1 MTLRGTT
8 GLAHRRSGAALLAA
22 AVLLAGCSTAGP
34 DETDS
39 AAPKPGVP
47 GGQPTAEETPEVTVS
62 NNVSRRDVGVDERLS
77 VSAQDGSLQKVVVV
91 GGRKGERQKLRGE
104 LNGDGTTWTAEPLQL
119 EPGTTYRVRTVAVDE
134 EERVLR
140 DKTKFRT
147 DNLTLDE
154 QTYASIAPLQGETV
168 GVGMPAIVTFDIPVT
183 DRAAIERHLEVR
195 ADGES
200 VKGAWHW
207 YSDNEVHFR
216 PKTFWEPGTHVTV
229 DVDINSVD
237 AGNGIYGQMDRKV
250 SFNVG
255 QKVVTKINTD
265 RHVAN
270 VFIND
275 KHARRIPISAGMPGY
290 ETRSGTKL
298 IMEKFET
305 KRMDAATTGVSRN
318 DPEYYNIPDV
328 KWAMRVTYSGE
339 FLHGA
344 PWSVGSQGDANV
356 SHGCVGMSLEDAYW
370 LFQRSHRGDVVRVH
384 GTNRTI
390 EPGNGWTDWDVSF
403 AEYKEGSALS

>member
-8 GLAHRRSGAALLAA
+8 LRARWRGGAALLAA
-22 AVLLAGCSTAGP
+22 AVILSGCSSSGQ
-34 DETDS
+34 DETES
-39 AAPKPGVP
+39 AAKPGVP
-47 GGQPTAEETPEVTVS
+47 GGEPTVEETPEVTVTD
-62 NNVSRRDVGVDERLS
+62 NVSRRNVAVDEQLS
-77 VSAQDGSLQKVVVV
+77 VSSENGSLQKVVVV
-91 GGRKGERQKLRGE
+91 GGRKGERTQLRGQ
-104 LNGDGTTWTAEPLQL
+104 LDDGGTSWTAEPLQL
-119 EPGTTYRVRTVAVDE
+119 EPGTTYRVKTVAVDD

-140 DKTKFRT
+140 DTTKFRT
-147 DNLTLDE
+147 DNLSLDD
-154 QTYASIAPLQGETV
+154 QTYASIAPLEGETV

-183 DRAAIERHLEVR
+183 DRASIERHLDVK
-195 ADGES
+195 ADGQP

-216 PKTFWEPGTHVTV
+216 PKTFWEPGTNVTV

-237 AGNGIYGQMDRKV
+237 AGNGIYGQMDREV
-250 SFNVG
+250 SFDIG
-255 QKVVTKINTD
+255 DKVVTKINTD
-265 RHVAN
+265 KHVAN

-275 KHARRIPISAGMPGY
+275 RHARRIPISAGMPGY

-344 PWSVGSQGDANV
+344 PWSVGSQGDENV
-356 SHGCVGMSLEDAYW
+356 SHGCVGMSLADAHW
-370 LFQRSHRGDVVRVH
+370 LFERSVRGDVVRVH
-384 GTNRTI
+384 GTNRDI

-403 AEYKEGSALS
+403 AEYKEGSALSS

>member
-8 GLAHRRSGAALLAA
+8 RRASRRSGAVLVAV
-22 AVLLAGCSTAGP
+22 AVLLSGCSAGQE
-34 DETDS
+34 ETDS
-39 AAPKPGVP
+39 AAKPGVP
-47 GGQPTAEETPEVTVS
+47 GGEPTAEETPQVTVTD
-62 NNVSRRDVGVDERLS
+62 NVSARNVAVDEQLS
-77 VSAQDGSLQKVVVV
+77 VSADNGSLQKVVVV
-91 GGRKGERQKLRGE
+91 GGRKGERQRLRGE
-104 LNGDGTTWTAEPLQL
+104 LSDDGTAWTAEPLQL

-140 DKTKFRT
+140 DKTRFRT

-183 DRAAIERHLEVR
+183 DRAAIERHLEVE

-216 PKTFWEPGTHVTV
+216 PKTFWEPGTEVTV
-229 DVDINSVD
+229 DVDVNSVD
-237 AGNGIYGQMDRKV
+237 AGNGIYGQMDRQV

-255 QKVVTKINTD
+255 KKVVTKINTD

-275 KHARRIPISAGMPGY
+275 RHARRIPISAGMPGY

-305 KRMDAATTGVSRN
+305 KRMDAATTGVSRR

-328 KWAMRVTYSGE
+328 RWAMRVTYSGE

-356 SHGCVGMSLEDAYW
+356 SHGCVGMSLEDAHW
-370 LFQRSHRGDVVRVH
+370 LFERSSRGDVVRVH